1 MVGFKIVVGMLL
13 WRSFKGFTFL
23 DCKGTSKS
31 GIDVGFFSVSFL
43 DFFSGVILASIFFS
57 GVIAVLVFFS
67 GVITTSVLSDG
78 TKILVVSCCLTSTS
92 GLGKTQV
99 SPTCFKI
106 LASSVLVAF
115 FCLTLH

>member
-1 MVGFKIVVGMLL
+1 MVGVLL

-43 DFFSGVILASIFFS
+43 DFFSGVILAS
-57 GVIAVLVFFS
+57 VFFS
-67 GVITTSVLSDG
+67 GVITMSVLSDG
-78 TKILVVSCCLTSTS
+78 TKILFVSCCLTSTS
-92 GLGKTQV
+92 GFGLTQV

-106 LASSVLVAF
+106 FASSVLVAF